1 MAMMKPQQLKP
12 LPSYYFSPSFR
23 GAPLTSAERGEPLY
37 KSRKM
42 EGALGG
48 FFNVLLAGERASGSA
63 LYAARKGLGFGEID
77 WIEKAEPGE
86 FGYRRISP
94 SEALGLR
101 GYSDKFWTARGIT
114 SFALDVVL
122 DPTTYIGVGLIG
134 KAGKVG
140 KMGITSLAGEQLLP
154 RGGVKVGSR
163 GLEFI
168 AETEARGISRATAER
183 KLVEYMGRSPRVQA
197 EMMERTGVSA
207 VKFMGRPMMKTSR
220 VTDPISKLWQ
230 DAPYLESRTQVAE
243 GFKTMFLPFHNLKK
257 HVGGWAARPFEEYYR
272 KTGVGR
278 TQWDRYVAGMAK
290 DVPEELHM
298 PIVRYV
304 ELGEKPTT
312 YIKEVERLGDLYK
325 SETAMMAEREMAAGG
340 IWKTGTF
347 KERYY
352 ARVPTEE
359 AMRYTERLMGKDFGA
374 GLTRE
379 EKVSKYIKTLSAGKA
394 RILDVDIFAA
404 EEIMRKQTGVK
415 QWYVFDPFESL
426 QRRGVSSIMNLESRG
441 LLAEITSKMGFK
453 AVPEI
458 KTTYDKAPI
467 GARLPSLIK
476 GYRLQ
481 QQERALFALRELGA
495 TGGDVSKMKLPHVL
509 QELDARQIFGKVRPG
524 GKTPETWIRER
535 FDAPVGEYHRYKRE
549 IWEIG
554 AEVSSYESAISRELR
569 RPIISRKDITGF
581 EKDITNAQRGILHR
595 EEMIERLTT
604 GLRIE
609 GGFVGSELIDPAE
622 RAVLKYRKA
631 YEDELAAVPGRIATT
646 TTIPPSRTMWKGD
659 EFYELKE
666 GYYIPSQALAEY
678 QRRVP
683 TTGGWTRLETKFK
696 KTLTSIWPAF
706 HARNLYGIVGWQNV
720 LAGVGP
726 KGYAMNLDIMRK
738 TSPMMGKLGL
748 QGDVGKLYD
757 VPFMGRKTAAQL
769 RGLAEER
776 EVYGVTG
783 MIDVAA
789 TYSTKRS
796 GLLGKAGH
804 LYETL
809 PQEAMVGIESVGRG
823 ALFWDRIM
831 KGVPIERAAKDVEK
845 FHFRY
850 GQGSLTE
857 FESDKMRHA
866 FLFYRWMRGNIP
878 LQAQMSL
885 EKPGLYAGLGK
896 VQERSMSIE
905 SREKLQPWQRDR
917 FGFATDNTFVSLDLP
932 FYEHPALF
940 ANPEQWGN
948 IYFAMTPAIKYPV
961 GLLSGRDPG
970 TGRPISDWGERA
982 EFTTGQFGGRF
993 MYSQKELSKT
1003 LSGERPLS
1011 WTAAHQ
1017 IGGVGVY
1024 ELGSSPM
1031 QSGMTTMPRVP
1042 TDLRKMGVS
1051 QDDWRDYKLST
1062 GWTPRLTEESR
1073 MDIYQQHGGQC
1084 SVCGKPCS
1092 PSHPCKSQL
1101 IVPVEMGG
1109 TNTPNNTILVH
1120 DSCSGSF
1127 RRNISPLMAAQQE
1140 NLVVPEEY
1148 RQTFANKNQLFGMMD
1163 EWSDSRMSDAA
1174 LVD

>member
-1 MAMMKPQQLKP
+1 MAMLRPQNLKP

-23 GAPLTSAERGEPLY
+23 GAPLTPTGRGDPVY
-37 KSRKM
+37 KTRKM

-48 FFNVLLAGERASGSA
+48 FFNVLLAGERASGSF
-63 LYAARKGLGFGEID
+63 LYAARKKVGFSEID

-86 FGYRRISP
+86 YGYRRISP

-101 GYSDKFWTARGIT
+101 GYSDKFWTARGIA

-134 KAGKVG
+134 KAGKIG

-154 RGGVKVGSR
+154 RGGIKVGSR

-183 KLVEYMGRSPRVQA
+183 KLVEYMGRSTSVQA

-220 VTDPISKLWQ
+220 VTDPLSKLWQ
-230 DAPYLESRTQVAE
+230 DAPMLESRTRVAE
-243 GFKTMFLPFHNLKK
+243 ELKTMFIPFHQLKK
-257 HVGGWAARPFEEYYR
+257 HVGGWAAKPFEEYYR

-278 TQWDRYVAGMAK
+278 SQWNKYVAGMAK
-290 DVPEELHM
+290 DVPEELHK
-298 PIVRYV
+298 PIVRYA
-304 ELGEKPTT
+304 ELGEEPTT
-312 YIKEVERLGDLYK
+312 NIKEVLRLGKQYQA
-325 SETAMMAEREMAAGG
+325 ETAMMAEREMAAGILEPG
-340 IWKTGTF
+340 LL
-347 KERYY
+347 KEHYY

-359 AMRYTERLMGKDFGA
+359 AMRYTEKKMGKDFGA

-379 EKVSKYIKTLSAGKA
+379 ETVSKYIKTLSAGKA

-426 QRRGVSSIMNLESRG
+426 QRRGVSSIINLESRG
-441 LLAEITSKMGFK
+441 LLVEITSKMGFK

-458 KTTYDKAPI
+458 ETTYGKAPT

-476 GYRLQ
+476 GFELR
-481 QQERALFALRELGA
+481 QQERAIFALRELVD

-509 QELDARQIFGKVRPG
+509 QELDTRQIFGKVRPG
-524 GKTPETWIRER
+524 GKTPKTWIRER
-535 FDAPVGEYHRYKRE
+535 YEAPVGEYHRYKRE

-631 YEDELAAVPGRIATT
+631 YEDSLAAVPGRVASTK
-646 TTIPPSRTMWKGD
+646 TIPPARTMWKGD
-659 EFYELKE
+659 ELYELKG

-683 TTGGWTRLETKFK
+683 TTGWWTRQETKFK

-706 HARNLYGIVGWQNV
+706 HLRNLYGILGWQNV

-726 KGYAMNLDIMRK
+726 RGYIMNLDIMRK

-748 QGDVGKLYD
+748 QGDVDKLYN
-757 VPFMGRKTAAQL
+757 VPFMGKKTAAQL
-769 RGLAEER
+769 RGLAEEQ

-796 GLLGKAGH
+796 GLLGKAGQ

-831 KGVPIERAAKDVEK
+831 KGMPIPEASKDVEK

-850 GQGSLTE
+850 GQGALTE

-896 VQERSMSIE
+896 VRERSVSPEAQER
-905 SREKLQPWQRDR
+905 LAPWQKER
-917 FGFATDNTFVSLDLP
+917 FGFAYDDKFVSLDLP
-932 FYEHPALF
+932 FYEHPAMYF
-940 ANPEQWGN
+940 NPSQWGN
-948 IYFAMTPAIKYPV
+948 IAFAATPAIKYPM
-961 GLLSGRDPG
+961 GMLFGRDPA
-970 TGRPISDWGERA
+970 TGRPIETWGERA
-982 EFTTGQFGGRF
+982 EFTTAQFGGRF
-993 MYSQKELSKT
+993 MYSQKEISKT
-1003 LSGERPLS
+1003 VSGERPLS
-1011 WTAAHQ
+1011 WTFAHQ
-1017 IGGVGVY
+1017 LGGVGVY
-1024 ELGSSPM
+1024 EMAQAPM
-1031 QSGMTTMPRVP
+1031 MTGMTRMPGVP
-1042 TDLRKMGVS
+1042 SDLRKLGVS
-1051 QDDWRDYKLST
+1051 QDDWRDYKLAM
-1062 GWTPRLTEESR
+1062 GWKPQLTQESR
-1073 MDIYQQHGGQC
+1073 MDIYQQHGGRC
-1084 SVCGKPCS
+1084 SVCGQPCS
-1092 PSHPCKSQL
+1092 PAHPCKSRL
-1101 IVPVEMGG
+1101 IVPVELGG
-1109 TNTPNNTILVH
+1109 TNTPENTTLIH
-1120 DSCSGSF
+1120 TSCSGAFS
-1127 RRNISPLMAAQQE
+1127 RNIAPLRAAQQE
-1140 NLVVPEEY
+1140 GLVVPEEFKI
-1148 RQTFANKNQLFGMMD
+1148 TFNSENELWGVMD
-1163 EWSDSRMSDAA
+1163 QWESSRLDDASLA
-1174 LVD
+1174 D